1 MAVWVV
7 FGVLSV
13 GAVTAVIATRRHSI
27 DAEPTV
33 REFAE
38 FRDALSQQVVGL
50 DTDVRTTRTH
60 LDLHSHPRPVEH
72 DSWG

>member
-1 MAVWVV
+1 VAVWVV
-7 FGVLSV
+7 FGVLSM
-13 GAVTAVIATRRHSI
+13 GAVAAVVVTRRHTF
-27 DAEPTV
+27 DVEPTV

-50 DTDVRTTRTH
+50 DADTRATREH
-60 LDLHSHPRPVEH
+60 LDLHAHPRPIGN

>member
-1 MAVWVV
+1 VAVWVV

-13 GAVTAVIATRRHSI
+13 GAIAAVVASRRHPT

-50 DTDVRTTRTH
+50 DTDVRATRTH
-60 LDLHSHPRPVEH
+60 LDAHTHPRPVEH
-72 DSWG
+72 DRWG

>member
-1 MAVWVV
+1 VAVWVV

-13 GAVTAVIATRRHSI
+13 GAVAAVVASRHHSA

-50 DTDVRTTRTH
+50 DTEVRSTRTH
-60 LDLHSHPRPVEH
+60 LDLHAHPLPVEH
-72 DSWG
+72 DRWG